1 MKKISLVTKGLLT
14 YIPGLLSLRPA
25 GGTGGTDS
33 AVYCYGVWMK
43 HLALLAHHGAAVPPR
58 AVVELGPG
66 DSLGIGLCALLS
78 GADKLYALDVSPFAA
93 AEQNV
98 QIFDALVQLFH
109 NRAPRPM
116 QGWPDF
122 DPLLGS
128 DLYPSAIL
136 TEEVLRHSL
145 ARDRLQRLRRA
156 LVEPQAPV
164 SDICI
169 RYIVPW
175 PHHKDFATGSI
186 DLVISHA
193 VLEYVSDLQ
202 ELYASCRQWLRPGG
216 MMSHQIDFGAHALA
230 TCWNGHLSY
239 PEWLWRLIVG
249 RREVTISRML
259 CADHLRAIRAAGFE
273 IVCELHHHRSD
284 GLQREQLARRWRQD
298 NEADLTCAELFVQA
312 RQGL

>member
-1 MKKISLVTKGLLT
+1 MREIPLLIKGLLT
-14 YIPGLLSLRPA
+14 YIPGLMSLRPA

-33 AVYCYGVWMK
+33 AAYCYGVWMK
-43 HLALLAHHGAAVPPR
+43 HLVLLAYNGAAVPPR
-58 AVVELGPG
+58 SVVELGPG

-78 GADKLYALDVSPFAA
+78 GADELYALDVAPLAA

-98 QIFDALVQLFH
+98 QIFDALVRLFQD
-109 NRAPRPM
+109 RAPRPT

-122 DPLLGS
+122 DPLLGD
-128 DLYPSAIL
+128 DLYPSSIL
-136 TEEVLRHSL
+136 TEEVLKHSL

-156 LVEPQAPV
+156 LMEPQAPV
-164 SDICI
+164 SDIRI
-169 RYIVPW
+169 SYIVPW

-193 VLEYVSDLQ
+193 VLEYVSDLR

-230 TCWNGHLSY
+230 KCWNGHLSY

-249 RREVTISRML
+249 RRQMALSRML
-259 CADHLRAIRAAGFE
+259 CSDHLRTIREAGFE
-273 IVCELHHHRSD
+273 IECELRHHRSD
-284 GLQREQLARRWRQD
+284 GQRREQLARRWRQC
-298 NEADLTCAELFVQA
+298 NEADLICAELFVQA
-312 RQGL
+312 RKGL